1 MKWEN
6 FFNIM
11 KKRLRQQAL
20 DEKIERENFEEFSER
35 VKRMLLDFPAEDIDK
50 IIDSMGKRV
59 DDIIRSG
66 GYRTKY

>member
-1 MKWEN
+1 
-6 FFNIM
+6 
-11 KKRLRQQAL
+11 
-20 DEKIERENFEEFSER
+20 
-35 VKRMLLDFPAEDIDK
+35 MLLDFPAEDIDK